1 MSTLITR
8 TYGQEM
14 CRAIKAELS
23 KLCSLPITWF
33 TLGGTFIVNL
43 ILAYAFSNAGL
54 QGLTSMQSTLEIG
67 LASVSYAQAGLMIFG
82 ILTVCSEYNGGQI
95 RTTLT
100 AMPRRGIQI
109 FAALFALTVVLIPA
123 AFVVS
128 SSGVLLTQIL
138 LGDAGAPIVWANLVS
153 AMLGVSAYL
162 TLTGL
167 ISAAIG
173 VVLRRMLPA
182 LAIML
187 GYYFIAGPL
196 IRDQADFAKYLPDT
210 AGVVMW
216 FPQPDHARALTPV
229 QGGILLGAWA
239 LAAIIIAATV
249 YRKRDV

>member
-33 TLGGTFIVNL
+33 TLSGTFIVNL
-43 ILAYAFSNAGL
+43 ILAYAFSYAGL
-54 QGLTSMQSTLEIG
+54 QDLTSIQSRLEVG
-67 LASVSYAQAGLMIFG
+67 LASVSYSQAGLMIFG
-82 ILTVCSEYNGGQI
+82 ILTICSEFNGGQI
-95 RTTLT
+95 RTTLM

-128 SSGVLLTQIL
+128 SSGVLLTHIL
-138 LGDAGAPIVWANLVS
+138 FEDAGAPIVGGNLVS

-162 TLTGL
+162 TLTALFG
-167 ISAAIG
+167 AAIG

-196 IRDQADFAKYLPDT
+196 IRDQADFAKYLPDM
-210 AGVVMW
+210 AGVAMW
-216 FPQPDHARALTPV
+216 FPQPDHASALTPV
-229 QGGILLGAWA
+229 QGGILLGAWT

>member
-1 MSTLITR
+1 MSTLKTR
-8 TYGQEM
+8 SYGQEM
-14 CRAIKAELS
+14 GRAIMAELS

-33 TLGGTFIVNL
+33 TLCGTFIVNL
-43 ILAYAFSNAGL
+43 ILAFAFSNAEL
-54 QGLTSMQSTLEIG
+54 QGLTSIQSKLEIG
-67 LASVSYAQAGLMIFG
+67 LASISYSQAGFMILG

-123 AFVVS
+123 SFVVS

-138 LGDAGAPIVWANLVS
+138 IGDAGAPIVGVNLVS

-162 TLTGL
+162 TLTAL
-167 ISAAIG
+167 IGAAIG

-182 LAIML
+182 LAIMF

-196 IRDQADFAKYLPDT
+196 IREQADFAKYLPDK

-216 FPQPDHARALTPV
+216 FPQPDRASSLTPV
-229 QGGILLGAWA
+229 QGGILVGAWT
-239 LAAIIIAATV
+239 LAAILIAATV